1 MFTQKTGGEIP
12 KEEMVRLLSKI
23 IGDKYSKDI
32 HKYATQ
38 LYKAFDRDDNGT
50 LSFHEFLVGYY
61 LLNSQ
66 DDRLRLKFV
75 FRM

>member
-1 MFTQKTGGEIP
+1 
-12 KEEMVRLLSKI
+12 MVKLLSKV

-50 LSFHEFLVGYY
+50 LSFQEFLVGYY
-61 LLNSQ
+61 LLNST